1 MRLINPNDMVRALQ
15 SNTVRSWE
23 YFIYG
28 AIWILGCALNLWVW
42 YISDYTSVLLGRI
55 DLALLLGILCGG
67 TFFSW
72 YINKKGDGKFFLK
85 RYISIDMSLF
95 FSATVFTVIT
105 YFLYSLTRTIISENT
120 YFEKMLI
127 DTPDVI
133 YSTIAGLVFL
143 AWSLVLMRK
152 VSTKSRQ

>member
-1 MRLINPNDMVRALQ
+1 MVRALQ

-23 YFIYG
+23 YFVYG
-28 AIWILGCALNLWVW
+28 VIWILGWVLNLWVW

-72 YINKKGDGKFFLK
+72 YINMKGDGKFFLK
-85 RYISIDMSLF
+85 RCVSIDMSLL

-127 DTPDVI
+127 DTPDVM
-133 YSTIAGLVFL
+133 YSAVAGLVFL
-143 AWSLVLMRK
+143 VWSLVLMRK
-152 VSTKSRQ
+152 VSTNSTQ